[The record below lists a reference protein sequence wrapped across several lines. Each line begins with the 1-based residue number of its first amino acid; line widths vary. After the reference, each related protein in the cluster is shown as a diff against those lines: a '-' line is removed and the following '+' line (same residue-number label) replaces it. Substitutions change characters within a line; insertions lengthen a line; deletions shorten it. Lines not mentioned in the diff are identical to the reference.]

1 MLDVV
6 CVVDREGHFLYVS
19 AASEQVF
26 GYRPEEMVGR
36 TVQELVHP
44 DDRERTL
51 AIAEKVMSGDSST
64 LIENRYIR
72 KNGSVAHIMWS
83 AHWSERDQVRI
94 GVARDVTRRKQAE
107 QAQAALL
114 DISRSAH
121 RSGDLSTL
129 LEEIRGILVELVPCE
144 TFRVTLD
151 DPDTS
156 KLVYPPAPTGCD
168 NPGIGIRDELEPFT
182 AQVMQTQSPLLLD
195 RAAIL
200 TRGATSAD
208 PGSLPYSWLGIPLV
222 DDQGIMGV
230 LAVERGSQQRPFGER
245 DQKLLQF
252 VSEQVASAIRHRAM
266 LLRLEHLAQYDALT
280 GLPNRALLNDRLLKA
295 LQSAQRHGQF
305 VALLFVDMDD
315 FKRINDTL
323 GHAVGDRLLQLAAQR
338 LVACVR
344 RADTVARL
352 GGDEFVLVIDSLS
365 NTDPLDGLM
374 AKIRGEFVRPFELAG
389 QSVSVSLSIGLALY
403 PRDGATADVLL
414 QHADRGMYA
423 AKVHSRDGGGG
434 SR

>member
-151 DPDTS
+151 DPGTS
-156 KLVYPPAPTGCD
+156 KLDSPPTPMGCD
-168 NPGIGIRDELEPFT
+168 SPGIGVRDELEPFA

-195 RAAIL
+195 RAEIL
-200 TRGATSAD
+200 TRGATSVD
-208 PGSLPYSWLGIPLV
+208 PGSLPHSWLGIPLV

-266 LLRLEHLAQYDALT
+266 LLRLERLAQYDALT

-323 GHAVGDRLLQLAAQR
+323 GHAAGDGLLQLAAQR

-352 GGDEFVLVIDSLS
+352 GGDEFVVVIDSLS
-365 NTDPLDGLM
+365 STDPLDGLM
-374 AKIRGEFVRPFELAG
+374 EKIRGEFVRPFELAG

-423 AKVHSRDGGGG
+423 AKVHSRDGDGG